1 MQLAQWNPFREM
13 DDLFSQF
20 GRGFGRV
27 AWPSEKSEVIWSPA
41 VDIAETARE
50 YRVTAELPGVRKEDV
65 KVDADN
71 GVLTVKGERKYVKED
86 KDEKTHRIERFYGTF
101 TRSFTVPDDVL
112 ADKIA
117 AEFKDGVLTVR
128 LPKTDI
134 RKAKAAAIK
143 VQ

>member
-20 GRGFGRV
+20 GRGFGRM
-27 AWPSEKSEVIWSPA
+27 AWPSEKSEVVWSPA
-41 VDIAETARE
+41 VDITENAKE
-50 YRVTAELPGVRKEDV
+50 YRVKAELPGVKKEDV
-65 KVDADN
+65 KVNADN
-71 GVLTVKGERKYVKED
+71 GVLTLTGERKYEKED
-86 KDEKTHRIERFYGTF
+86 KDEKSHRIERFYGTF
-101 TRSFTVPDDVL
+101 TRSFSVPDDVL

-117 AEFKDGVLTVR
+117 AEFKDGILTVR

-134 RKAKAAAIK
+134 RKAKVTAIK